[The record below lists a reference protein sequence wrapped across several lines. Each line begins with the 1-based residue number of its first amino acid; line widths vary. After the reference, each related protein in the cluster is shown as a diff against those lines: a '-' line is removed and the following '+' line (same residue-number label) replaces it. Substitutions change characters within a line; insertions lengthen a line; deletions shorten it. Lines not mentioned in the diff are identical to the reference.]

1 MVIILHHICF
11 TALMGMFEKRRF
23 RKFLI
28 YVQELDENDP
38 STWQGLDP
46 HKCCVK
52 ELYDKFSLDGG
63 TVDFTGHALSLYLSD
78 E

>member
-1 MVIILHHICF
+1 
-11 TALMGMFEKRRF
+11 MGMFEKRRF

-38 STWQGLDP
+38 TTWQGIDP
-46 HKCCVK
+46 EKNSIK
-52 ELYDKFSLDGG
+52 DLYDKFGLDKN
-63 TVDFTGHALSLYLSD
+63 TVDFTGHALSLYLND